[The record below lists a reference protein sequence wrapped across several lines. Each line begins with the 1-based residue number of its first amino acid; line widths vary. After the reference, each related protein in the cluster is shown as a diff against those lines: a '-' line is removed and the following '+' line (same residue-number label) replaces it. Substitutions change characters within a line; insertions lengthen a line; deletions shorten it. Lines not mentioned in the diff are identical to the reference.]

1 MTRRASSVGLRERI
15 EMELD
20 VVDRQGRPIEKVEV
34 ADSAFGVEVKAY
46 LFHQVIRMQLA
57 KRRRG
62 TVSTK
67 TRGEVSGGG
76 RKPWRQKGTGR
87 ARQGS
92 TRSPLWRGGGVAL
105 GPKPRDYAYELP
117 KKVRRAALCSALSMK
132 VREGLLKVVDHID
145 MPVPKT
151 KRMVGLLKDL
161 GIEKPAIVVLA
172 QDNANVLLAARN
184 LADVRVLPVEGVNV
198 YDLLAHEYL
207 ICVREAL
214 LKLQERLA
222 S

>member
-1 MTRRASSVGLRERI
+1 
-15 EMELD
+15 MELD
-20 VVDRQGRPIEKVEV
+20 VIDRQGTPVEKVAV
-34 ADSAFGVEVKAY
+34 ADSAFGVEVKSH

-57 KRRRG
+57 NRRRG
-62 TVSTK
+62 VASTK

-105 GPKPRDYAYELP
+105 GPKPRDYAYNLP

-132 VREGLLKVVDHID
+132 AQEGLLKVVDRID
-145 MPVPKT
+145 IAAPKT
-151 KRMVGLLKDL
+151 KQMVGFLKDV
-161 GIEKPAIVVLA
+161 GVEKSALVILSDDSP
-172 QDNANVLLAARN
+172 NVQLAARN
-184 LADVRVLPVEGVNV
+184 LPNVKVLRVEGINI
-198 YDLLAHEYL
+198 YDLLTHDYL
-207 ICVREAL
+207 ICGKDAL
-214 LKLQERLA
+214 LKLQERVA

>member
-1 MTRRASSVGLRERI
+1 
-15 EMELD
+15 MELD
-20 VVDRQGRPIEKVEV
+20 VIDRQGTAVEKVAV
-34 ADSAFGVEVKAY
+34 ADSAFGAKVKPH

-57 KRRRG
+57 NRRRG
-62 TVSTK
+62 TASTK

-87 ARQGS
+87 ARHGS

-132 VREGLLKVVDHID
+132 AQEGLLKVID
-145 MPVPKT
+145 RIDIPAPKT
-151 KRMVGLLKDL
+151 KQMVGFLKDM
-161 GIEKPAIVVLA
+161 GVEKSALILLPD
-172 QDNANVLLAARN
+172 DNPNVQLAARN
-184 LADVRVLPVEGVNV
+184 LPHVKVLRVEGANI
-198 YDLLAHEYL
+198 YDLLTHDYL
-207 ICVREAL
+207 ICGKDAL
-214 LKLQERLA
+214 LKLQERVA